1 MRGTKAKN
9 WQGIGAFAVVLAAIF
24 YLLMLLGHSTLQVHA
39 ETSAKVTASSANIRK
54 EANASS
60 QIIASVLKDDMISIR
75 AKTTGSDGK
84 VWYQVFVDSETLG
97 FIRADLVQASGEVTE
112 TVEAG
117 SSTGSLTPST
127 GGGTSGGGTSGG
139 SSGGSSSGGSG
150 GAAPDDNITAEIIP
164 VNPVSAT
171 TSTDNVN
178 VRKNCSTNSSV
189 VKTVA
194 KDMALTVTGQTTG
207 SDGKTWYQVTFI
219 SDGSEVSGFVHSDYI
234 TLSGEVVPVS
244 DGGEDQP
251 EDPGQPN
258 EPEDIPQVSKD
269 YEVVYNDGKWFLY
282 DHVNEMNYELPA
294 LITGLAKNATALENS
309 LAKVKTQTTVIVIL
323 AVVLVLVLLVLV
335 LGIFKFKDELFG
347 DSFGFREEAPVRR
360 RPMEQRRPAGQ
371 RPSASGSGRS
381 GGSSMSRPAGGG
393 TGRAAGSSM
402 SRPSGG
408 GSAARPSGSSQ
419 TARPSGNGTGARPS
433 GSSQGR
439 PPGSGTGT
447 RPAGSSVS
455 RPSASS
461 QARPA
466 GNGTSSRPS
475 GSSQSR
481 TPGSGTGARPAGSA
495 ARPSGAGTRHAGS
508 QAEGPATDT
517 ISPAFD
523 MTGQTAR
530 PEQIKRETARSLEE
544 QQIQRKSRPAAKE
557 TAAPRKPKNFMTD
570 DDEFE
575 FEFLNWD
582 GEEEI

>member
-24 YLLMLLGHSTLQVHA
+24 YMLMLLGHSTLQVHA

-54 EANASS
+54 EADASS

-117 SSTGSLTPST
+117 SSTTPST
-127 GGGTSGGGTSGG
+127 GGGTSGG

-150 GAAPDDNITAEIIP
+150 GAAPDDNVTAEIIP

-178 VRKNCSTNSSV
+178 VRKNCTTNSSV

-219 SDGSEVSGFVHSDYI
+219 SEGSEVSGFVHSDYI

-244 DGGEDQP
+244 EGGEDQP
-251 EDPGQPN
+251 ENPEQPN
-258 EPEDIPQVSKD
+258 EPEDIPQVSED

-381 GGSSMSRPAGGG
+381 GGSSMSRP
-393 TGRAAGSSM
+393 
-402 SRPSGG
+402 SGG
-408 GSAARPSGSSQ
+408 GSAARPSGGSQ
-419 TARPSGNGTGARPS
+419 TARPSGNGTAARPS

-439 PPGSGTGT
+439 APGSGTGT
-447 RPAGSSVS
+447 RPAGSSI
-455 RPSASS
+455 
-461 QARPA
+461 
-466 GNGTSSRPS
+466 SRPS
-475 GSSQSR
+475 GSSQGR
-481 TPGSGTGARPAGSA
+481 TPGSGTGARPGGSVS
-495 ARPSGAGTRHAGS
+495 RPSGAGTRHTGS
-508 QAEGPATDT
+508 QADGPAIDT

-544 QQIQRKSRPAAKE
+544 QQIQRKSRPAANE
-557 TAAPRKPKNFMTD
+557 NAAPRKPKNFLTD

>member
-9 WQGIGAFAVVLAAIF
+9 WQGIGAFSVVLAAIF
-24 YLLMLLGHSTLQVHA
+24 YMLMLLGHSTLQVHA

-54 EANASS
+54 EANVSS
-60 QIIASVLKDDMISIR
+60 QVVASVLKDDMISIR
-75 AKTTGSDGK
+75 AKTTGSDGQ

-139 SSGGSSSGGSG
+139 TSGGSSSGGSG
-150 GAAPDDNITAEIIP
+150 GGSAPDDNVTAEIIP

-178 VRKNCSTNSSV
+178 VRKNCTTNSSV

-360 RPMEQRRPAGQ
+360 RPVEQRRPAGQ

-381 GGSSMSRPAGGG
+381 GGSSISRSSGSG
-393 TGRAAGSSM
+393 T
-402 SRPSGG
+402 
-408 GSAARPSGSSQ
+408 AARPSGSSQ
-419 TARPSGNGTGARPS
+419 ARPSAGGTASRTPGSSTGRPSGSATGTRTAVGGASRPS

-439 PPGSGTGT
+439 PAGSGIGTRPSGSSMSKPASSGTGT
-447 RPAGSSVS
+447 RPSGNGVS
-455 RPSASS
+455 RPAGSG

-466 GNGTSSRPS
+466 G
-475 GSSQSR
+475 
-481 TPGSGTGARPAGSA
+481 
-495 ARPSGAGTRHAGS
+495 AGTRHTTGS
-508 QAEGPATDT
+508 QADGPATDT

-544 QQIQRKSRPAAKE
+544 QQIQRKSRPAANE
-557 TAAPRKPKNFMTD
+557 NAAPRKPKNFMTD